1 MYKYAIFDLD
11 GTLVDS
17 MPMWCR
23 LPTEYLQRKGAQ
35 PRPDL
40 LEQIA
45 VRTLPESVLYIKEAY
60 ALSEPPEQIAGEL
73 GEMAFEQ
80 YRTSVLAKPHVAQAL
95 EQLRR
100 AGVVMCVASA
110 SEYEQIRAVLER
122 LGLLDYFAFLHTCT
136 LAGAGKHKPDIFLQS
151 LARMGGT
158 DPAEA
163 VVFEDSLYSAQ
174 TAKAAG
180 FAVAGVA
187 DAFSAANAP
196 RLKSLCDFWCED
208 ASRWPEIFR

>member
-1 MYKYAIFDLD
+1 MYKYAVFDLD

-17 MPMWCR
+17 MPMWGQ
-23 LPTEYLQRKGAQ
+23 LPVEFLRRRAIQ

-45 VRTLPESVLYIKEAY
+45 VRTLPESVLYMKQAY
-60 ALSEPPEQIAGEL
+60 SLPDSAEQIAREL
-73 GEMAFEQ
+73 GKIAEEG
-80 YRTSVLAKPHVAQAL
+80 YRTRVPAKPHVAQAL
-95 EQLRR
+95 EKMHQ

-110 SEYEQIRAVLER
+110 SEYEQIQAVLER
-122 LGLLDYFAFLHTCT
+122 WELLHYFAFLHTCT
-136 LAGAGKHKPDIFLQS
+136 LAGAGKHKPDVFLQS

-163 VVFEDSLYSAQ
+163 VVFEDSLYAAR

-180 FAVAGVA
+180 FVVAGVA
-187 DAFSAANAP
+187 DRFSASDAP
-196 RLKSLCDFWCED
+196 ALKELCDFWFED
-208 ASRWPEIFR
+208 ASCWPKLFF